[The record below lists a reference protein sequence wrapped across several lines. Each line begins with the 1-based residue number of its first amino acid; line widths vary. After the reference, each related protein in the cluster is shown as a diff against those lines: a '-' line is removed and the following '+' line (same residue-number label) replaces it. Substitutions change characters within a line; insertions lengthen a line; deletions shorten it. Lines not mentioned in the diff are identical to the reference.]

1 MDLQGML
8 VACLGLTV
16 VVLAPVPAVAAAEPL
31 RGSRFIEVME
41 NNTLSGTMASGAAYN
56 LYFLPG
62 GRVTY
67 DDSTGARDSGHWSI
81 GPDGDVCIGFANA
94 DDGRTQCF
102 RVELDG
108 RKVTWRG
115 KDGGSE
121 ASLRGGV
128 AESFLKPR

>member
-1 MDLQGML
+1 MDLEKGL
-8 VACLGLTV
+8 AACLALTV
-16 VVLAPVPAVAAAEPL
+16 VALAPAVTAAEQL
-31 RGSRFIEVME
+31 SGSRFIEVME

-67 DDSTGARDSGHWSI
+67 DDSTGVRDSGHWSI
-81 GPDGDVCIGFANA
+81 DPDGDVCIGFENA
-94 DDGRTQCF
+94 DEGRAQCF

-128 AESFLKPR
+128 VESFLKPR